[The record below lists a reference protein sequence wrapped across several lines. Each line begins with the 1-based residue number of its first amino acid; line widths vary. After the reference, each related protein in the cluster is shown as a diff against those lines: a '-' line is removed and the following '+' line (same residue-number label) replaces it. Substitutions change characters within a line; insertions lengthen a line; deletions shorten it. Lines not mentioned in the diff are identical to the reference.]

1 MTSHKSKMHYH
12 FTVVLA
18 NCDVMT
24 PDLTEAL
31 YTAGCDDGTPWSG
44 NGVAVVTFDREAQ
57 SLESAIRSAVADV
70 QKAGCAVKHTI
81 VESPEPVA

>member
-1 MTSHKSKMHYH
+1 MNYH

-31 YTAGCDDGTPWSG
+31 YVAGCNDSTPWSG
-44 NGVAVVTFDREAQ
+44 NGTAAVTFDREAE

-70 QKAGCAVKHTI
+70 QKAGCTVKHTI
-81 VESPEPVA
+81 VESSEPVA

>member
-1 MTSHKSKMHYH
+1 MNYH

-24 PDLTEAL
+24 PDLTKSL
-31 YTAGCDDGTPWSG
+31 YVAGCDDSTPWSG
-44 NGVAVVTFDREAQ
+44 NGMAAVTFDREAQ

-70 QKAGCAVKHTI
+70 QKAGCTVKHTI
-81 VESPEPVA
+81 VESLEPVA

>member
-1 MTSHKSKMHYH
+1 MNYH

-24 PDLTEAL
+24 PELTEAL
-31 YTAGCDDGTPWSG
+31 YVAGCDDGTPCSG
-44 NGVAVVTFDREAQ
+44 NGTAFVTFDREAE
-57 SLESAIRSAVADV
+57 SLELAIRSAVTDV
-70 QKAGCAVKHTI
+70 HKAGCTVKHTI